1 MVSLHASQYHVLQT
15 GFPTEAYGRT
25 DGLIDHRFLQSRNFL
40 LVLSVAFVD
49 GMLLYG
55 VNPFLPVEASAI
67 FTPDPVKVNV
77 YLGNVW
83 DTKDVNQC

>member
-1 MVSLHASQYHVLQT
+1 MFSHHRILLTRFS
-15 GFPTEAYGRT
+15 TEAYGRT

-55 VNPFLPVEASAI
+55 VNAFLPVEASAI
-67 FTPDPVKVNV
+67 FTPDPVKVNI
-77 YLGNVW
+77 YLVCMICQRQN
-83 DTKDVNQC
+83 

>member
-1 MVSLHASQYHVLQT
+1 MLRRINDLLTSLPA
-15 GFPTEAYGRT
+15 EAYGRT

-55 VNPFLPVEASAI
+55 VNAFLPVEASAI
-67 FTPDPVKVNV
+67 FTSDPVRVNI
-77 YLGNVW
+77 YLVCMGY
-83 DTKDVNQC
+83 Q